1 MARQAERERVERE
14 RVDARKR
21 KEVQR
26 ITDER
31 RREEDRRRIVPD
43 RQPRDDIING
53 SRHLISE
60 NEHPSLDLNKEDKT
74 LPFNNDGPTSKTNS
88 IVSLLGNKQKREDH
102 NVKRAESMKV
112 GGIRVPKRT
121 PSFTTRRRT
130 QSFRKLHKLEQV
142 FMQNFKINFET
153 NIIFIDLSE

>member
-1 MARQAERERVERE
+1 MEQEQLARQAERERVERE

-43 RQPRDDIING
+43 RPQRDDIING
-53 SRHLISE
+53 SSRHLMSE
-60 NEHPSLDLNKEDKT
+60 NDNPAITSNKDDKS
-74 LPFNNDGPTSKTNS
+74 LPFNNGQDIPAHKPNS
-88 IVSLLGNKQKREDH
+88 ITSMLVNKQKRDDP

-130 QSFRKLHKLEQV
+130 QSFRKLHKMEQV
-142 FMQNFKINFET
+142 FVSFIS
-153 NIIFIDLSE
+153 IIFNI